1 MEEHAQGGR
10 DYAGKCFI
18 CHSNCRE
25 MAEKTRDA
33 VAARFPHIA
42 GDIRICDIGPI
53 IAAHCGPGT
62 VAVFFFGDERAPY
75 AQHKS

>member
-1 MEEHAQGGR
+1 
-10 DYAGKCFI
+10 
-18 CHSNCRE
+18 